1 MSGTLYIISA
11 PSGAGKTSLVNA
23 LVKTLD
29 DVKVSIS
36 HTTRQKRPEETDG
49 VTYHF
54 VSTPKFQEMMENG
67 GFLEYAQVFGNK
79 YGTSGA
85 WVEETLSRDIDVVL
99 EIDWQGAQQIRH
111 IKPDALGIF
120 ILPPTRE
127 ALEMRLQGRGQD
139 ADGVIAQRM
148 KKSIEEI
155 SHYVEYQYV
164 VINDHFDTALK
175 DLGTIIASQRLA
187 LKAQANRNPEL
198 ISSLLS

>member
-23 LVKTLD
+23 LAKTLD
-29 DVKVSIS
+29 NVKVSIS
-36 HTTRQKRPEETDG
+36 HTTRQKRPGETEG
-49 VTYHF
+49 VNYHF
-54 VSTPKFQEMMENG
+54 VSTHIFQEMMENG

-85 WVEETLSRDIDVVL
+85 WVEETLARDIDVVL
-99 EIDWQGAQQIRH
+99 EIDWQGAQQVRH
-111 IKPDALGIF
+111 IRPDALGIF

-127 ALEMRLQGRGQD
+127 ALEKRLQGRGQD
-139 ADGVIAQRM
+139 GDGVITQRM
-148 KKSIEEI
+148 EKSIEEI
-155 SHYVEYQYV
+155 SHYVEYQYI
-164 VINDHFDTALK
+164 VINDDFDTALK

-187 LKAQANRNPEL
+187 LKSQADRNPEL

>member
-29 DVKVSIS
+29 NVKVSIS
-36 HTTRQKRPEETDG
+36 HTTRQKRPDETDG
-49 VTYHF
+49 VNYHF
-54 VSTPKFQEMMENG
+54 VSTAKFQEMMEKG

-79 YGTSGA
+79 YGTSEA

-120 ILPPTRE
+120 ILPPSRE

-139 ADGVIAQRM
+139 DDEVIARRM
-148 KKSIEEI
+148 EESIEEI

-164 VINDHFDTALK
+164 VINDDFDTALK
-175 DLGTIIASQRLA
+175 DLETIIASQRLA
-187 LKAQANRNPEL
+187 LSAQVDRNPKL